1 MASTAKA
8 GVSRLVPHR
17 HESVIPLGIVYPVRD
32 GHACGVTAEVVVV
45 HRLRMP
51 LPTLTRVF
59 ETANQFLFLGIH
71 ADDGCPAGRELLAL
85 ALDIEELAVAQAAGR
100 WIFQSG
106 FQPFAIAVQGEL
118 HLLQQAGYRTGA
130 YGDAEAA

>member
-1 MASTAKA
+1 
-8 GVSRLVPHR
+8 
-17 HESVIPLGIVYPVRD
+17 
-32 GHACGVTAEVVVV
+32 
-45 HRLRMP
+45 MP